1 VVQVQRREIAAA
13 VEELDRKI
21 KQWDKGQVN
30 ELSPEIVNA
39 IRALGELTQVED
51 VEPTAYELVL
61 CIDDFV
67 VATDQWWR
75 ELDLNRQ
82 IDNAPTKVGGSD
94 RMWTLWG
101 QVLRAAPE
109 RPRDLPHPALL
120 LKDQKVRDDIICHKY
135 RFIDD
140 RGRPDTT
147 RLYEHLMAE
156 RRGEP
161 SPHYDPTTFVA
172 LKDEQY
178 AAKWAARWEGRAANL
193 AKLGI
198 MLQGRRK
205 PTPPKRDHDIGELAH
220 KSGMSIEVLARKM
233 GITKRE
239 AEQQLADRGIVL
251 DGQGTRF
258 FDPSVADQ
266 ARRTKDSDDREKLQN
281 THTYPELG
289 EDVEERIR
297 AMAEDRCKPN
307 TIARALTLEM
317 TRLGKPSV
325 TYQRVQKVLKDSK
338 ATAA

>member
-1 VVQVQRREIAAA
+1 VVDRREIVKA

-21 KQWDKGQVN
+21 KQWDRGTDQ
-30 ELSPEIVNA
+30 ELSPEIVGG
-39 IRALGELTQVED
+39 IRALGGLTQTED
-51 VEPTAYELVL
+51 VDPTSYELVL
-61 CIDDFV
+61 AIDDFV

-82 IDNAPTKVGGSD
+82 IDNAPTRVGGSD
-94 RMWTLWG
+94 KMWIAWH
-101 QVLRAAPE
+101 QVLKVTPA

-147 RLYEHLMAE
+147 KLYEHLMAE
-156 RRGEP
+156 RNREP
-161 SPHYDPTTFVA
+161 SPHYDPETFVP
-172 LKDEQY
+172 LKDVEY
-178 AAKWAARWEGRAANL
+178 TKKWAARWEGRGERL

-220 KSGMSIEVLARKM
+220 KSGMSIEVLARKL
-233 GITKRE
+233 GITRRE

-258 FDPSVADQ
+258 FDPSVAEQ
-266 ARRTKDSDDREKLQN
+266 AKRARDSDDREKLQN

-289 EDVEERIR
+289 EDIEERIR
-297 AMAEDRCKPN
+297 AMAEDRCKPQ

-317 TRLGKPSV
+317 SRLGKPSV
-325 TYQRVQKVLKDSK
+325 TYQRVQRVLKDAK
-338 ATAA
+338 AVA